1 MSFKGTY
8 CRTVWT
14 FPGIFLVHA
23 YATYMNITATF
34 AHAMKSYDTRKI
46 MAESNNPLGSPKEQR
61 LLQLLEDLSTTSVI
75 PLALNVTLV
84 RLLLIQLRYRLL
96 LVLSYRLS

>member
-1 MSFKGTY
+1 MSSKGT

-23 YATYMNITATF
+23 YATYMNITSTF
-34 AHAMKSYDTRKI
+34 AHTMKSYDTRKI
-46 MAESNNPLGSPKEQR
+46 MAESNTPLGSPKEQR